1 MSFQKLPTDLQNLVN
16 DFASHPFKVGA
27 ELDLC
32 FWQNQQFNFKGQRWC
47 WLEVMEWAR
56 ELDIMEYKYILEVY
70 YDGWRIVSQ
79 NGNTVGI
86 QQFTYDMVPS
96 SVKGQNFE
104 RGTIL
109 TPVGEIFERQVE
121 EAVEEDGKCNYWIV
135 FREAQNSSGGGP
147 QTDDQLRFCPEERFF
162 IDEEPLSTTT
172 TPLSTPG
179 CFWRSACNKEE

>member
-1 MSFQKLPTDLQNLVN
+1 MSFQNLPTDLQTLVN

-32 FWQNQQFNFKGQRWC
+32 FWQNQQFNFNGQRWC
-47 WLEVMEWAR
+47 WLDVMEWTQ
-56 ELDIMEYKYILEVY
+56 ELEIMEYKYILEVY
-70 YDGWRIVSQ
+70 YEGWRIVSQ

-104 RGTIL
+104 RSNF
-109 TPVGEIFERQVE
+109 TPVGEVFERQAMQEVL
-121 EAVEEDGKCNYWIV
+121 EDGKCYYWIV

-162 IDEEPLSTTT
+162 MADEEEL
-172 TPLSTPG
+172 
-179 CFWRSACNKEE
+179 